1 MDSMRDKSTTHDRY
15 AILLVSVINKFFFKK
30 SLFVFVFFCFSALS
44 VSF

>member
-30 SLFVFVFFCFSALS
+30 SLFVFFCFSALS